1 MIRFAQVA
9 PAPQP
14 WTVFVLGPVDD
25 GEVPHGVRL
34 DLPRP
39 STDELPGL
47 RPSLLHDQRL
57 HRVPGFVALAR
68 WVRVPTVRQQRVL
81 AASQPP
87 DLGAPP
93 VRSADLGDRRH
104 GASQHLPKVH
114 LLISNLETWL
124 RGTFHGVSDKHL
136 PTYAREFVY
145 RFNRRHLRD
154 GQKLFNYVVRRVM
167 GTRPTT
173 RRQLVHG
180 DQEPLA
186 VLTPPPHQWRPEPTG
201 SSRRRIPFHRAPL
214 AGLHLRTG
222 MTTRRP
228 RNPLNRRGF

>member
-1 MIRFAQVA
+1 MVRSIRLLCSHYSHVMIRFAQVA

-57 HRVPGFVALAR
+57 HRAPGFVALAR

-104 GASQHLPKVH
+104 GAS
-114 LLISNLETWL
+114 
-124 RGTFHGVSDKHL
+124 
-136 PTYAREFVY
+136 
-145 RFNRRHLRD
+145 RD
-154 GQKLFNYVVRRVM
+154 PNGLA
-167 GTRPTT
+167 
-173 RRQLVHG
+173 
-180 DQEPLA
+180 DLA
-186 VLTPPPHQWRPEPTG
+186 VRVVGLRRPPHQHLGPPAPAAALASVSPRTARARPWVGAQDVVTAVRTPGSTIASASTVISPFESMDTAKLSSCRVAGPVTTSPSPVNTEPWHAQV
-201 SSRRRIPFHRAPL
+201 S
-214 AGLHLRTG
+214 
-222 MTTRRP
+222 
-228 RNPLNRRGF
+228 